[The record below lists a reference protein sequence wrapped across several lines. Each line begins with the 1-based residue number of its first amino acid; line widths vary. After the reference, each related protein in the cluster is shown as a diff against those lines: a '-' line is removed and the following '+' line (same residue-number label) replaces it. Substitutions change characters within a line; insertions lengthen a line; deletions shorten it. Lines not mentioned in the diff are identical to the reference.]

1 MLTTTLSKFKKDA
14 NVIST
19 MFTSSEIV
27 LIDGQRG
34 LSMIAMPKS
43 VFDKKCLASTVKSVE
58 IKNRISLSIFRKE
71 AIHSHKAVH
80 QPLCVYC
87 KKGEFVLCSSE
98 YWKALKATATAAAAV
113 SSVSLDIQT
122 QKQQQNQ
129 TDSLSDDIDGED
141 DEWQPSEK
149 ENRKKKRVKV
159 VASLST
165 RIRRAIAWDAYAFME
180 PDGMWTDIREE
191 VAKLENQIN
200 ELKIK
205 AGVPISSSQAL
216 TPNSK

>member
-27 LIDGQRG
+27 SIDGQRG
-34 LSMIAMPKS
+34 LRMMAMPKS

-98 YWKALKATATAAAAV
+98 YWKALKATAATAV

-122 QKQQQNQ
+122 QKQQQQNQ

-205 AGVPISSSQAL
+205 AGVPISS
-216 TPNSK
+216 TNS